1 MNVQESMPR
10 GFDRHYI
17 GVSPQ
22 LLARVRQ
29 NWVAQRLDLD
39 TIWRDSIP
47 TLPGF
52 TEIDNLSVF
61 PDSRPIDLLMLFDQG
76 CCWVDALRHAAEALQ
91 ARPGD
96 GKLERDQVRGLFA
109 VTTRLRDE
117 LAAVRTLT
125 IAGLSMPAMQISRAI
140 SEDVDLAL
148 ALMVRRKLA
157 QAFAECRSPEDAAE
171 FWRRHVAG
179 GRAFRLVA
187 QALYRF
193 GLDYSE
199 DSEYVRWRKE
209 VLVFLGSAVH
219 SSFVGMAASEG
230 RSTAGKLNPA
240 SQECI
245 YFTTIRMQELCA
257 YSQVIGGDLKAD
269 LTALEADCAL
279 AEMRLRFARDGGEII
294 IDQMRWLTG
303 TRVTPAGT
311 NCGIVH

>member
-1 MNVQESMPR
+1 MNVLESMPR
-10 GFDRHYI
+10 GFDRHYV

-39 TIWRDSIP
+39 TIWRGSIP

-52 TEIDNLSVF
+52 TELDGLSVF
-61 PDSRPIDLLMLFDQG
+61 QDSRPIDLVMLFDQG
-76 CCWVDALRHAAEALQ
+76 CCWVDALRHAAIALV
-91 ARPGD
+91 ARPES
-96 GKLERDQVRGLFA
+96 GKLQQDQVRGLLA

-117 LAAVRTLT
+117 LAAVRTLA
-125 IAGLSMPAMQISRAI
+125 IAGLAMPAMQISRAI

-148 ALMVRRKLA
+148 ALLVRRKLA
-157 QAFAECRSPEDAAE
+157 QAFAECRSPEDSAE

-219 SSFVGMAASEG
+219 SSYVGMAASEG
-230 RSTAGKLNPA
+230 RSSAGRLNPA
-240 SQECI
+240 AQECI
-245 YFTTIRMQELCA
+245 YFATIRMQELCA

-269 LTALEADCAL
+269 LTTLEPDGEL
-279 AEMRLRFARDGGEII
+279 SETRLRFARDGGEVI

-303 TRVTPAGT
+303 ARDAPAEKGCGT
-311 NCGIVH
+311 VH